1 MSSISRRACCVAAVG
16 AIQGFRFFTDQR
28 AFNLNNLL
36 IIPKLQLISPNSLAT
51 ASAAGA
57 SVAALALKSAAAS
70 SASQTNMNQSQEASS
85 RRRSK
90 SKDES
95 LRTV

>member
-1 MSSISRRACCVAAVG
+1 VAAVG

-70 SASQTNMNQSQEASS
+70 SASQTNQSRHLQEEEA
-85 RRRSK
+85 K

-95 LRTV
+95 LRTVMYLSCWAPS